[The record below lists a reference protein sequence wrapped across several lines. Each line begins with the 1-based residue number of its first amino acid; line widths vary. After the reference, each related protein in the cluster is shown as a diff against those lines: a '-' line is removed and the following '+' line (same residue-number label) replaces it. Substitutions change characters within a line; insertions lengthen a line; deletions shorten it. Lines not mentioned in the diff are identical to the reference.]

1 MRSSVWSRRLQP
13 AVHFFKT
20 NKEESIKIMS
30 KYTRGA
36 NREIL
41 EGAYSAYSQLFVE
54 DTYPTLEG
62 LRNTLEVQ
70 SSWDPKAAKAKA
82 EDFVDCAS
90 SINSEAAASSTNST
104 AASKRANKAPPRR
117 EKFLP

>member
-1 MRSSVWSRRLQP
+1 
-13 AVHFFKT
+13 
-20 NKEESIKIMS
+20 MS

-36 NREIL
+36 HREIL

-82 EDFVDCAS
+82 EDFVDLSFVDQLRS
-90 SINSEAAASSTNST
+90 SGFVD
-104 AASKRANKAPPRR
+104 KLYGRK
-117 EKFLP
+117 